1 MICNILNDRVTGC
14 RFVQVEDSYSRQFKA
29 TVILSLHIRRQSIVS
44 AISKIFLS
52 ITSIANLRVQGSAC
66 GLQRIFPAN
75 QSGNFG
81 TFLIVFVDI
90 NISASIKG

>member
-1 MICNILNDRVTGC
+1 MYRVTGC

-29 TVILSLHIRRQSIVS
+29 TVILSLHLRRQLIVS

-52 ITSIANLRVQGSAC
+52 VTSSANSRVHGSAC
-66 GLQRIFPAN
+66 GLQTIFPAY

-81 TFLIVFVDI
+81 SFLTVFVDI
-90 NISASIKG
+90 NISASIEG